1 MERLS
6 ILISDDHKLFRE
18 GMRLILNNLSYID
31 QVYEVSDGLECV
43 RFFENGGQVNLV
55 FMDIEMPK
63 MNGIEATSKIL
74 SVYPETNII
83 ALSMYADEE
92 YYTKMIEAGAKGF
105 ILKNSGIKEVEEA
118 ILQVISG
125 KSFFSH
131 EILTGFIKNMSRK
144 EQRLSLNKL
153 SEREEEVLYLICK
166 GFSNQE
172 IAENLNIS
180 KRTVDKHRENLLLKT
195 DSKNTAGLVVYAIKN
210 EIIEI

>member
-18 GMRLILNNLSYID
+18 GMRLILNNLGYID
-31 QVYEVSDGLECV
+31 TVYEVSDGLECV
-43 RFFENGGQVNLV
+43 RFFENGGESDLV

-74 SVYPETNII
+74 SIYPEINII

-118 ILQVISG
+118 ILHVASG
-125 KSFFSH
+125 KSYFSQ
-131 EILTGFIKNMSRK
+131 EILTGFMKNMSRK
-144 EQRLSLNKL
+144 KQKITLNKL

-166 GFSNQE
+166 GYSNQE
-172 IAENLNIS
+172 IADALHIS

-195 DSKNTAGLVVYAIKN
+195 DSKNTAGLVIYAIKN
-210 EIIEI
+210 GIIEI